1 MTRLLERLLSRTM
14 FSPADDGGAGGGGGE
29 PSTPSAASILFPN
42 EEQGESED
50 KGGAG
55 GDGQKPD
62 GEEAGAA
69 GADWKEYVPD
79 PAKSEAE
86 NAAAKAEH
94 DKSKPAEK
102 APDPLDKV
110 PDDGKYA
117 LTMPEGVKVD
127 QELLDEL
134 SPEFKAAGLTSRQAQ
149 ALTDK
154 FIAKQTERA
163 KAQGETWANT
173 VTGWVDAAKND
184 PEIGGPK
191 WDASVSDARRAVN
204 TLGTPA
210 LRDYLEASGG
220 GNHPEL
226 IRFMAKVGA
235 TIKEDNPAA
244 GGAGGTG
251 RPVDTAHRLFPNDA
265 PKG

>member
-1 MTRLLERLLSRTM
+1 MLRLIDRLLSRTM
-14 FSPADDGGAGGGGGE
+14 LSPEMGGSGGGEGGGGE
-29 PSTPSAASILFPN
+29 AEKPTPESVLFPN
-42 EEQGESED
+42 E
-50 KGGAG
+50 
-55 GDGQKPD
+55 D
-62 GEEAGAA
+62 GEKKPEGEGGEKTEPEASA
-69 GADWKEYVPD
+69 GDWKEYVSD
-79 PAKSEAE
+79 PAKSDDE

-94 DKSKPAEK
+94 DKTKPADK
-102 APDPLDKV
+102 SDDPLDKV
-110 PDDGKYA
+110 PDDGKYT
-117 LTMPEGVKVD
+117 LTMPEGVQLD

-163 KAQGETWANT
+163 KQQGETWGKT
-173 VTGWVDAAKND
+173 VAGWVDTAKKD

-191 WDASVSDARRAVN
+191 WDASVSDARRALN

-210 LRDYLEASGG
+210 LREYLEASGG

-226 IRFMAKVGA
+226 IRVFAKVGA
-235 TIKEDNPAA
+235 TLKEDNPAA
-244 GGAGGTG
+244 GGAGGAG
-251 RPVDTAHRLFPNDA
+251 RPAESAHRLFPNDA

>member
-14 FSPADDGGAGGGGGE
+14 FSPPDEGGSGGGGDV
-29 PSTPSAASILFPN
+29 PPASGASVLFPN
-42 EEQGESED
+42 EGDDEGD
-50 KGGAG
+50 KGGDGGSGDEKVEGGSDGAG
-55 GDGQKPD
+55 
-62 GEEAGAA
+62 
-69 GADWKEYVPD
+69 DWKEYEPD
-79 PAKSEAE
+79 PNKTDEE

-94 DKSKPAEK
+94 DKTKPAEK
-102 APDPLDKV
+102 SDDPLDKV
-110 PDDGKYA
+110 PDDGKYT
-117 LTMPEGVKVD
+117 LTMPDGVQVD

-154 FIAKQTERA
+154 FIAKQTERM
-163 KAQGETWANT
+163 KARTEDWGKT
-173 VTGWVDAAKND
+173 VAGWVDTAKND

-191 WDASVSDARRAVN
+191 WDATVADARRALT

-210 LRDYLEASGG
+210 LREYLEASGG

-226 IRFMAKVGA
+226 IRVFAKVGA
-235 TIKEDNPAA
+235 MTKEDNPAA
-244 GGAGGTG
+244 GGTGGTG
-251 RPVDTAHRLFPNDA
+251 RPAETAHRLFPNDA